1 MVAGLNKWRGACIGT
16 LADGTK
22 NVGLMVDGREN
33 VGLFARRL
41 GSGMFPRE
49 IPVGIVKI
57 GQ

>member
-1 MVAGLNKWRGACIGT
+1 MEGGHVGT
-16 LADGTK
+16 LANSTK